1 MIFFR
6 QVLQLCSKSRK
17 EEKMEKIVL
26 QLQRCKGCYNCIRAC
41 PKNAVS
47 KAGVSNKKGYEVIQV
62 DREKCIACAA
72 CYTVCPDYVFEV
84 HKEENGE

>member
-1 MIFFR
+1 
-6 QVLQLCSKSRK
+6 
-17 EEKMEKIVL
+17 MEKIVL

-41 PKNAVS
+41 PKEAIS

-62 DREKCIACAA
+62 DQEACIACGT

-84 HKEENGE
+84 NQPKKGE